1 MYYISCENLDGD
13 TILYGHYATL
23 TSEEAIKQFIMD
35 YYQDGFVDEND
46 LPLTIDIY
54 DVAEKVTKTIES
66 INIETTYQVSYE
78 VSKTKIIKE

>member
-1 MYYISCENLDGD
+1 
-13 TILYGHYATL
+13 
-23 TSEEAIKQFIMD
+23 MD